1 MATDRQ
7 DTPAEFCRWLLT
19 LDDPADPVGREDRRT
34 VTLSKIID
42 RARAALRD
50 QDARER
56 AVIAASLDV
65 AAAALKV
72 AGSATSRKAS
82 E

>member
-1 MATDRQ
+1 MPTDRKE
-7 DTPAEFCRWLLT
+7 TPAEFCRWLLT
-19 LDDPADPVGREDRRT
+19 LDDPANPIGIQERRT
-34 VTLSKIID
+34 VTLTRIID